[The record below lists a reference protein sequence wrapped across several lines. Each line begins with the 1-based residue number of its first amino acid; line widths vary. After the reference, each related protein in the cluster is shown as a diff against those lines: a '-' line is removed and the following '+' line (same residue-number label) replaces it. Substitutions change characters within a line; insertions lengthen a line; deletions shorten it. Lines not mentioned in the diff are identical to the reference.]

1 MATGTYGTIRP
12 ADVSPA
18 DVEIIL
24 NYTPSRDE
32 TANFVLTKL
41 DAQSILKPYFNNT
54 NTINTTNPSVEILG
68 GLYNLTLPSDV
79 FNKIGI
85 YTLYI
90 RPVQIRTT
98 ILDCGV
104 LSALPTVKGI
114 VIDLNAV
121 KSEYRNKFVNQGL
134 VGFRVE
140 YLNSDGTKIPNFF
153 RLITSSFFCEPVV
166 QNLRNTS
173 QKAIRYRY
181 TDTNTNLLFC
191 TLSPSSAPTNKPNAT
206 PFIWQPDQNIII
218 TNTFFN
224 PITLD
229 IELAEHDFST
239 LAIALYGNQTKSMD
253 DGIYTMYDS
262 NDNIYKQYNLYEI
275 RDQFNNLLYEVRQDR
290 NNNIDF
296 SKNFTNIT
304 Q

>member
-12 ADVSPA
+12 ADVSPE
-18 DVEIIL
+18 DIDIIL
-24 NYTPSRDE
+24 NYTPSRDQ
-32 TANFVLTKL
+32 TDNFVLTKL
-41 DAQSILKPYFNNT
+41 DAPTVLKPYFNNSDT
-54 NTINTTNPSVEILG
+54 GGNANVEILG
-68 GLYNLTLPSDV
+68 GLYNLTLPADV

-90 RPVQIRTT
+90 RPAQIRTT

-104 LSALPTVKGI
+104 LSALPNVKGI
-114 VIDLNAV
+114 IIDLNSV
-121 KSEYRNKFVNQGL
+121 PSQYRNKFVNQGL
-134 VGFRVE
+134 VGFRIE

-166 QNLRNTS
+166 QNLTNTS

-181 TDTNTNLLFC
+181 TDTNTNIIFC

-206 PFIWQPDQNIII
+206 PYIGQPDQNIII

-239 LAIALYGNQTKSMD
+239 LAIALYGNQSKSMD
-253 DGIYTMYDS
+253 DGIYTIYDS
-262 NDNIYKQYNLYEI
+262 QNNIYKQYNLYEI

-290 NNNIDF
+290 GNNIDF
-296 SKNFTNIT
+296 SKSFTNIT
-304 Q
+304 G